1 MGSDER
7 WRQVV
12 RAAGLTGSGGGVRPT
27 IFEEMSA
34 LARRTGAINLG
45 QGFPDDDGPAV
56 ITDVAREAIADGVN
70 QYAPGRGIEPLRE
83 AIVRHQARHYGIDLD
98 PQTQVAV
105 TNGATEAIAAAVL
118 ALSGPGDEVLTLEPY
133 YDSYAAVIAMAG
145 AEHVTAPLVAG
156 AQAGGEQGFGLDTT
170 ALREAFSPRTKV
182 VLLNSPHNP
191 TGAVLRRAEL
201 ELIAELARAHD
212 AIVVTDEVYEHLT
225 YDGAV
230 HIPIATLPGMAD
242 RTLTI
247 SSAGKT
253 FSLTGW
259 KIGWVSGPAELVT
272 AVVTIKQFLTYTG
285 GAPFQPAVAHALD
298 LETSEGPDATWVA
311 DLATDLAERRD
322 LLIAGLQ
329 RAGFA
334 VVRPQGCYFV
344 IADARTWLERYDL
357 ADGEALC
364 QALPHLAGVAAVPVS
379 AFTVPGSRVDGE
391 LAGAVRFT
399 FTKSRE
405 VISAALARLAEPSAP

>member
-1 MGSDER
+1 MGSHER
-7 WRQVV
+7 WREVV
-12 RAAGLTGSGGGVRPT
+12 RAAGLTGADGGVRPT
-27 IFEEMSA
+27 IFEEMST

-56 ITDVAREAIADGVN
+56 VTKAAREAIAQGLN
-70 QYAPGRGIEPLRE
+70 QYTPGRGLEPLRE
-83 AIVRHQARHYGIDLD
+83 AIARHQARHYGIDLD
-98 PQTQVAV
+98 PGTQIAV

-118 ALSGPGDEVLTLEPY
+118 ALCGPGDEVLTLEPY

-145 AEHVTAPLVAG
+145 ARHVTAPLVAG
-156 AQAGGEQGFGLDTT
+156 GQGFRIDSS
-170 ALREAFSPRTKV
+170 ALREAFSSRTKV

-191 TGAVLRRAEL
+191 TGAVLTRAEL
-201 ELIAELARAHD
+201 DLIADLARAHD
-212 AIVVTDEVYEHLT
+212 AVVVTDEVYEHLT

-230 HIPIATLPGMAD
+230 HIPIATLPQMAE

-285 GAPFQPAVAHALD
+285 GAPFQPAIALALD
-298 LETSEGPDATWVA
+298 LETTEEPEATWVR
-311 DLATDLAERRD
+311 DLATDLAQRRD
-322 LLIAGLQ
+322 LLMAGLRQ
-329 RAGFA
+329 AGFD

-344 IADARTWLERYDL
+344 VADARTWLERYNL
-357 ADGEALC
+357 PDGEALC
-364 QALPHLAGVAAVPVS
+364 QALPELAGVAAVPVN
-379 AFTVPGSRVDGE
+379 AFTVPGSRADGE

-399 FTKSRE
+399 FTKSRD
-405 VISAALARLAEPSAP
+405 VISAGMQRLAAPSAP